1 MLLALVCASAGAA
14 GPYKVTGRT
23 EPAIPGYNL
32 YYPEDLKS
40 AAAIEGPLPVVF
52 FGNGGCAEQPGNNQL
67 LPEQASHGYIVL
79 AVGRFT
85 EFKKAL
91 DWLEAENLRPGSEF
105 YGCVDVSR
113 TAATGYSCG
122 GLQALLM
129 TAEGDPR
136 VKTTILYC
144 SGINPPDQ
152 PLSTAIEK
160 DCLDRIDHPILY
172 INGGPTDIAY
182 KNGADDYSRITKVP
196 VTSMNLPVGH
206 GGTFNQPRGGQFAT
220 VGLRWLDWRLKG
232 HDEYEDFFRY
242 GKLEEGFEDWVIRA
256 KNYNQLIKI
265 DLPVDEYPDVEEKAD
280 VNEFGDVTNYSSV
293 TRPFIMVSL
302 PDPEKATGTAV
313 LLFPG
318 GGLQALSWDSDFREA
333 SAWFNARGIAAIGV
347 KYRTRVSTPGARTG
361 GAGAPGARP
370 ASPAAGA
377 PAARPA
383 VPAGAA
389 SPAAPSSESRTNV
402 LYTGRAK
409 ITDFDQIV
417 KANTAPSPTGS
428 TDPINQKI
436 IEDAN
441 HAIDIV
447 RAHAAEWNIDPA
459 KVGYLGYSA
468 GGCVEL
474 AALTHCLPEQMPN
487 FVVSVY
493 GPSMMDVDVPENAPK
508 LFIAVHADHPNVA
521 AGCLALFLEW
531 KKAGV
536 DAELHVYGE
545 GTGGLFGGAGWKG
558 DHNTLN
564 GYWMESL
571 YSWLQANG
579 F

>member
-52 FGNGGCAEQPGNNQL
+52 FGNGGCAEQPGNNRL

-79 AVGRFT
+79 ASGRFT
-85 EFKKAL
+85 EYKKAL
-91 DWLEAENLRPGSEF
+91 DWLEAENQRPGSEF

-136 VKTTILYC
+136 VKTTLLYC

-160 DCLDRIDHPILY
+160 DCLEKIGHPILY

-182 KNGADDYSRITKVP
+182 KNGADDFSRITKVP

-206 GGTFNQPRGGQFAT
+206 GGTFNEPEGGQFAK

-256 KNYNQLIKI
+256 KNYNKLIKI
-265 DLPVDEYPDVEEKAD
+265 DLPVDEYPDVEERVTVD
-280 VNEFGDVTNYSSV
+280 EFGNVTNYSAV

-318 GGLQALSWDSDFREA
+318 GGLQNLSWDSDFREA

-347 KYRTRVSTPGARTG
+347 KYRTRVSTPGARPG
-361 GAGAPGARP
+361 GAP
-370 ASPAAGA
+370 AGAGA

-383 VPAGAA
+383 GAG
-389 SPAAPSSESRTNV
+389 SPAARPAAPAADANTNV

-493 GPSMMDVDVPENAPK
+493 GPSMMDVDVPVNAPR

-564 GYWMESL
+564 GYWMESC
-571 YSWLQANG
+571 YSWLRANG

>member
-1 MLLALVCASAGAA
+1 MLLALTLCVSAGAA
-14 GPYKVTGRT
+14 GPYKVTARSDD
-23 EPAIPGYNL
+23 EIPSYYL
-32 YYPEDLKS
+32 YYPQDLKS

-52 FGNGGCAEQPGNNQL
+52 FGNGGCAEQPGNNQI
-67 LPEQASHGYIVL
+67 LPALASRGYIVL
-79 AVGRFT
+79 AAGRFPD
-85 EFKKAL
+85 FRAL
-91 DWLEAENLRPGSEF
+91 DWLEKENSRQGSEF
-105 YGCVDVSR
+105 YGCVDVNR

-122 GLQALLM
+122 GLQALIM
-129 TAEGDPR
+129 TAMQDPR
-136 VKTTILYC
+136 VKTTILFC
-144 SGINPPDQ
+144 SGINRPGDR
-152 PLSTAIEK
+152 LSVMIEK
-160 DCLDRIDHPILY
+160 STLEKIEHPVLY

-182 KNGADDYSRITKVP
+182 LNGADDYRLISHVP
-196 VTSMNLPVGH
+196 VTSMNLPTGH
-206 GGTFNQPRGGQFAT
+206 GGTFNEPDGGQFGE
-220 VGLRWLDWRLKG
+220 VGGRWLDWRLKG
-232 HDEYEDFFRY
+232 HDEYENLFRY
-242 GKLEEGFEDWVIRA
+242 GSLEPGLEGWEVRA
-256 KNYNQLIKI
+256 KNYNELIKI
-265 DLPVDEYPDVEEKAD
+265 DLPVDEYPDIPERVD
-280 VNEFGDVTNYSSV
+280 TNVFGDVTSYAAV

-302 PDPEKATGTAV
+302 PEPEKATGTCV

-318 GGLQALSWDSDFREA
+318 GGLQNLSWDSDFRQTA
-333 SAWFNARGIAAIGV
+333 AWFNARGIAAVGV
-347 KYRTRVSTPGARTG
+347 KYRTRT
-361 GAGAPGARP
+361 
-370 ASPAAGA
+370 GA

-383 VPAGAA
+383 PA
-389 SPAAPSSESRTNV
+389 AAPSPSAQTSV

-428 TDPINQKI
+428 TDPINAKI

-447 RAHAAEWNIDPA
+447 RSHASEWNIDPT

-474 AALTHCLPEQMPN
+474 AALTHCLPDQMPN
-487 FVVSVY
+487 FVISVY

-536 DAELHVYGE
+536 DAELHVYGQ

-558 DHNTLN
+558 DSNTLY
-564 GYWMESL
+564 GSWMESC
-571 YSWLQANG
+571 YSWLKVNG

>member
-23 EPAIPGYNL
+23 ESSIPGYNL

-52 FGNGGCAEQPGNNQL
+52 FGNGGCAEQPGNNRL
-67 LPEQASHGYIVL
+67 LPEQASRGYIVL
-79 AVGRFT
+79 ASGRFT
-85 EFKKAL
+85 EYKKAL
-91 DWLEAENLRPGSEF
+91 DWLEAENQRQGSEF

-160 DCLDRIDHPILY
+160 ECLEKIDHPILY

-182 KNGADDYSRITKVP
+182 KNGADDFSRITKVP

-206 GGTFNQPRGGQFAT
+206 GGTFNEPEGGQFAE
-220 VGLRWLDWRLKG
+220 VGARWLDWRLKG

-265 DLPVDEYPDVEEKAD
+265 DLPVSEYPDVEEKVTVD
-280 VNEFGDVTNYSSV
+280 EFGNVTNYSAV

-302 PDPEKATGTAV
+302 PDPDKATGTAV

-318 GGLQALSWDSDFREA
+318 GGLQNLSWDSDFREA

-347 KYRTRVSTPGARTG
+347 KYRTRVSV
-361 GAGAPGARP
+361 PGARP
-370 ASPAAGA
+370 AAPAPRSAA
-377 PAARPA
+377 PAAN
-383 VPAGAA
+383 
-389 SPAAPSSESRTNV
+389 TNI

-441 HAIDIV
+441 NAIDIV

-474 AALTHCLPEQMPN
+474 AALTHCTPEQMPN

-493 GPSMMDVDVPENAPK
+493 GPSMMDVDVPVNAPR

-564 GYWMESL
+564 GYWMESC
-571 YSWLQANG
+571 YSWLKANG

>member
-1 MLLALVCASAGAA
+1 MLLALAFSLCAGAA
-14 GPYKVTGRT
+14 DPYKVTARS
-23 EPAIPGYNL
+23 EEAIPGYYL
-32 YYPEDLKS
+32 YYPQDLKS
-40 AAAIEGPLPVVF
+40 VAAVEGPLPVVF
-52 FGNGGCAEQPGNNQL
+52 FGNGGCAEQPGNNEL
-67 LPEQASHGYIVL
+67 LPEQASRGYIVL

-85 EFKKAL
+85 DFKKAL
-91 DWLEAENLRPGSEF
+91 DWLERENLRQGSEF
-105 YGCVDVSR
+105 YGCVDVNR

-144 SGINPPDQ
+144 SGINPPGQ

-160 DCLDRIDHPILY
+160 DCLEKIGHPILY

-196 VTSMNLPVGH
+196 VTSMNLPTGH
-206 GGTFNQPRGGQFAT
+206 GGTFSQPHGGQFAQ

-232 HDEYEDFFRY
+232 QDQYEDFFRY
-242 GKLEEGFEDWVIRA
+242 GKLEEGFEGWEIRS

-265 DLPVDEYPDVEEKAD
+265 DLPVDEYPDIPERAD
-280 VNEFGDVTNYSSV
+280 VNEFGDVTNYAAV

-318 GGLQALSWDSDFREA
+318 GGLQNLSWDSDFRQTA
-333 SAWFNARGIAAIGV
+333 AWFNARGIAAIGV
-347 KYRTRVSTPGARTG
+347 KYRTRT
-361 GAGAPGARP
+361 
-370 ASPAAGA
+370 GA
-377 PAARPA
+377 PAPRPA
-383 VPAGAA
+383 PA
-389 SPAAPSSESRTNV
+389 AAPSPEARNSI

-417 KANTAPSPTGS
+417 KANTSPSPTGS
-428 TDPINQKI
+428 SDPFNKKI

-441 HAIDIV
+441 NAIDIV
-447 RAHAAEWNIDPA
+447 RAHASEWHIDPS

-474 AALTHCLPEQMPN
+474 AALTHCLPDQMPN
-487 FVVSVY
+487 FVISVY
-493 GPSMMDVDVPENAPK
+493 GPSMMDMDVPENAPK

-536 DAELHVYGE
+536 DAELHVYGQ

-558 DHNTLN
+558 DSNTLY
-564 GYWMESL
+564 GSWMESC
-571 YSWLQANG
+571 YSWLKVNG

>member
-1 MLLALVCASAGAA
+1 MLLALTLCVSAGAA
-14 GPYKVTGRT
+14 GPYKVTGRS
-23 EPAIPGYNL
+23 ESAIPGYYL
-32 YYPEDLKS
+32 FYPEDLKS

-52 FGNGGCAEQPGNNQL
+52 FGNGGCAEQPGNNNL
-67 LPEQASHGYIVL
+67 LPEIASRGYIVL
-79 AVGRFT
+79 AAGRFPDLS
-85 EFKKAL
+85 AL
-91 DWLEAENLRPGSEF
+91 DWLQEQNGRQGSEF
-105 YGCVDVSR
+105 FGCVDVNR

-129 TAEGDPR
+129 TAEQDPR
-136 VKTTILYC
+136 VKTTILFC
-144 SGINPPDQ
+144 SGINQ
-152 PLSTAIEK
+152 PGDMLSTMIEK
-160 DCLDRIDHPILY
+160 STLEKIDHPVLY

-182 KNGADDYSRITKVP
+182 KNGADDYRLITKVP
-196 VTSMNLPVGH
+196 VTSMNLPTGH
-206 GGTFNQPRGGQFAT
+206 GGTFNQPEGGQFAQ
-220 VGLRWLDWRLKG
+220 VGARWLDWRLKG
-232 HDEYEDFFRY
+232 HGEYENFFRY
-242 GKLEEGFEDWVIRA
+242 GTLEPGFEGWEVRS
-256 KNYNQLIKI
+256 KNYTQLIKI
-265 DLPVDEYPDVEEKAD
+265 DLPVDEYPDIPEKAD
-280 VNEFGDVTNYSSV
+280 VNLFGDVTNYSAV
-293 TRPFIMVSL
+293 TRPFMMVSL
-302 PDPEKATGTAV
+302 PDPDKATGTCV

-318 GGLQALSWDSDFREA
+318 GGLQNLSWDSDFREA
-333 SAWFNARGIAAIGV
+333 AAWFNARGIAAVGV
-347 KYRTRVSTPGARTG
+347 KYRTRT
-361 GAGAPGARP
+361 
-370 ASPAAGA
+370 GA

-383 VPAGAA
+383 PA
-389 SPAAPSSESRTNV
+389 AAPSPQAQNNV

-428 TDPINQKI
+428 TDPINQKV

-447 RAHAAEWNIDPA
+447 RSHASEWNIDPM

-474 AALTHCLPEQMPN
+474 AALTHCLPDQMPN

-493 GPSMMDVDVPENAPK
+493 GPSMMDIDVPENAPK

-536 DAELHVYGE
+536 DAEMHVYGE

-558 DHNTLN
+558 DRNTLN

>member
-1 MLLALVCASAGAA
+1 MKRFTAAMLLALVCISAGAA
-14 GPYKVTGRT
+14 GPYKVTARS
-23 EPAIPGYNL
+23 ESAIPGYYL

-52 FGNGGCAEQPGNNQL
+52 FGNGGCAEQPGNNNL
-67 LPEQASHGYIVL
+67 LPEIASRGYIVL
-79 AVGRFT
+79 AAGRFADMR
-85 EFKKAL
+85 AL
-91 DWLEAENLRPGSEF
+91 DWLQAQNGQQGSEF
-105 YGCVDVSR
+105 FGCVDVNR

-122 GLQALLM
+122 GLQALIM
-129 TAEGDPR
+129 TAWQDPR

-144 SGINPPDQ
+144 SGINQPGDQ
-152 PLSTAIEK
+152 LSTMIEK
-160 DCLDRIDHPILY
+160 STLDKIEHPVLY

-182 KNGADDYSRITKVP
+182 KNGADDYRLISHVP
-196 VTSMNLPVGH
+196 VTSMNLPTGH
-206 GGTFNQPRGGQFAT
+206 GGTFNQPEGGQFAQ
-220 VGLRWLDWRLKG
+220 VGARWLDWRLKG
-232 HDEYEDFFRY
+232 HDEYENFFRY
-242 GKLEEGFEDWVIRA
+242 GSLEPGFEGWEVRS
-256 KNYNQLIKI
+256 KNYTELIKI
-265 DLPVDEYPDVEEKAD
+265 DLPVDEYPDIEEKVD
-280 VNEFGDVTNYSSV
+280 VNLFGDVTNYSAV
-293 TRPFIMVSL
+293 TRPFMMVSL
-302 PDPEKATGTAV
+302 PDPDKATGTCV

-318 GGLQALSWDSDFREA
+318 GGLQNLSWDSDFREA
-333 SAWFNARGIAAIGV
+333 SAWFNARGIAAVGV
-347 KYRTRVSTPGARTG
+347 KYRTRT
-361 GAGAPGARP
+361 
-370 ASPAAGA
+370 GA

-383 VPAGAA
+383 PA
-389 SPAAPSSESRTNV
+389 AAPSPQAQTNV

-417 KANTAPSPTGS
+417 KANTAPNPTGS
-428 TDPINQKI
+428 TDPINQKV

-447 RAHAAEWNIDPA
+447 RAHASEWNIDPA

-474 AALTHCLPEQMPN
+474 AALTHCLPDQMPN

-493 GPSMMDVDVPENAPK
+493 GPSMMDVDVPENAPR

-536 DAELHVYGE
+536 DAEMHVYGE

-558 DHNTLN
+558 DRNTLN

>member
-1 MLLALVCASAGAA
+1 MKRLAFALLLTLSVCVSAGAA

-23 EPAIPGYNL
+23 DPAIPGYNL
-32 YYPEDLKS
+32 YYPQDLKS
-40 AAAIEGPLPVVF
+40 VVAIEGPLPVVF
-52 FGNGGCAEQPGNNQL
+52 FGNGGCAEQPGNNLL

-85 EFKKAL
+85 DFKKAL
-91 DWLEAENLRPGSEF
+91 DWLEAENLRQGSEF
-105 YGCVDVSR
+105 YGCIDVTR

-144 SGINPPDQ
+144 SGINPPGDM
-152 PLSTAIEK
+152 LSTMIEK
-160 DCLDRIDHPILY
+160 DCLEKIEHPILY

-196 VTSMNLPVGH
+196 VTSMNLPTGH
-206 GGTFNQPRGGQFAT
+206 GGTFNQPEGGQFAK
-220 VGLRWLDWRLKG
+220 VGTRWLDWRLKG
-232 HDEYEDFFRY
+232 QDQYEDFFRY
-242 GKLEEGFEDWVIRA
+242 GKLEEGFEDWEIRS
-256 KNYNQLIKI
+256 KNYTQLIKI
-265 DLPVDEYPDVEEKAD
+265 DLPVDEYPDIPEKAD
-280 VNEFGDVTNYSSV
+280 VNVFGDVTNYSSV

-333 SAWFNARGIAAIGV
+333 AAWFNARGIAAIGV
-347 KYRTRVSTPGARTG
+347 KYRTRT
-361 GAGAPGARP
+361 
-370 ASPAAGA
+370 ASPARSAAPAPRPAA
-377 PAARPA
+377 PAA
-383 VPAGAA
+383 
-389 SPAAPSSESRTNV
+389 PAANTNV

-447 RAHAAEWNIDPA
+447 RSHASEWNIDPT

-474 AALTHCLPEQMPN
+474 AALTHCLPDQMPN

-545 GTGGLFGGAGWKG
+545 GTGGLFGGGGWKG

>member
-1 MLLALVCASAGAA
+1 MLLALVFSASAGAA
-14 GPYKVTGRT
+14 GPYKVAGRT

-40 AAAIEGPLPVVF
+40 AVAIEGPLPVVF
-52 FGNGGCAEQPGNNQL
+52 FGNGGCAEQPGNNCL
-67 LPEQASHGYIVL
+67 LPEQASRGYIVL
-79 AVGRFT
+79 ASGRFT
-85 EFKKAL
+85 EYKKAL
-91 DWLEAENLRPGSEF
+91 DWLQAENLRPGSEF

-144 SGINPPDQ
+144 SGINPPGQ

-160 DCLDRIDHPILY
+160 DCLEKIDHPILY
-172 INGGPTDIAY
+172 INGGPEDIAY
-182 KNGADDYSRITKVP
+182 KNGADDFARITKVP

-206 GGTFNQPRGGQFAT
+206 GGTFNEPEGGQFAE
-220 VGLRWLDWRLKG
+220 VGVRWLDWRLKG

-265 DLPVDEYPDVEEKAD
+265 DLPVDEYPDVEEKVTID
-280 VNEFGDVTNYSSV
+280 EFGNVTNYSAV

-302 PDPEKATGTAV
+302 PDPDKATGTAV

-318 GGLQALSWDSDFREA
+318 GGLQNLSWDSDFREA

-347 KYRTRVSTPGARTG
+347 KYRTRVNT
-361 GAGAPGARP
+361 PGARP
-370 ASPAAGA
+370 AA

-383 VPAGAA
+383 APAGN
-389 SPAAPSSESRTNV
+389 TNV

-447 RAHAAEWNIDPA
+447 RAHASEWNIDPA

-493 GPSMMDVDVPENAPK
+493 GPSMMDVDVPVNAPR

-564 GYWMESL
+564 GYWMESC
-571 YSWLQANG
+571 YSWLKANG